1 MCSVFIAVAHIPGGV
16 DNLETVLD
24 CLLAQGFSLLRIRT
38 RERAVDGHS
47 PAQVYSVD
55 VGMTCLCR
63 ICRVKG
69 GEQVVVFFLA
79 S

>member
-1 MCSVFIAVAHIPGGV
+1 MYSVFIFVAHIIVGV
-16 DNLETVLD
+16 DDLETVLV
-24 CLLAQGFSLLRIRT
+24 CLLAQRFYLLRIRT
-38 RERAVDGHS
+38 RERAVDGHG

-69 GEQVVVFFLA
+69 GEQVVVFCLA